1 MPWDTTLG
9 YSYIEPFL
17 LQVGGMDEQVVTM
30 ALVAF
35 GIAGLVGSAICS
47 RFYRGH
53 RWAFA
58 VWVVAG
64 VALALALLRPAAL
77 GVVGVFAV
85 CMLWGIAGSG
95 YSIVYQAEI
104 IEFASDGEQTVA
116 MAIFSGIFNL
126 GIGTGSFIGWRRL
139 HVRHHRPCGL
149 RGGLHRA
156 PCLTV
161 LRIRADQTY
170 ESPELKVGHEN
181 NCSKSIISI

>member
-1 MPWDTTLG
+1 
-9 YSYIEPFL
+9 
-17 LQVGGMDEQVVTM
+17 M

-58 VWVVAG
+58 VWAVAG
-64 VALALALLRPAAL
+64 VALALSRPAPAAL
-77 GVVGVFAV
+77 WSRRRVRRMHAVGHRRI
-85 CMLWGIAGSG
+85 GHHRH
-95 YSIVYQAEI
+95 QAEI

-116 MAIFSGIFNL
+116 MAIF
-126 GIGTGSFIGWRRL
+126 
-139 HVRHHRPCGL
+139 RHLQPRHRHGE
-149 RGGLHRA
+149 LHRRRSVQCSTPLPMWVFRPHRVSRLA
-156 PCLTV
+156 V